1 MDSMRQHVLLVTT
14 LAAAVAAGGCS
25 ARMGM
30 SVSAHLDRGRDFS
43 VYNTYQWGPAD
54 ALPTGDA
61 RLDKDPFFQDHMQ
74 GAVEKQLAARGLQLA
89 GSAAPD
95 LLIHY
100 HANISERI
108 DVYGVDRAH
117 GYCDAGD
124 CPSDIIRYE
133 AGTIV
138 LDVIDAR
145 TNTLIWRGWA
155 QTSLQDVLGNHAR
168 LARVIDEAAARML
181 QRFPVAPRTA
191 AAPEAK

>member
-1 MDSMRQHVLLVTT
+1 MRQHVWLVTT
-14 LAAAVAAGGCS
+14 LSAALVAGGCA

-30 SVSAHLDRGRDFS
+30 SASAHLDRDRDFAA
-43 VYNTYQWGPAD
+43 YNTYQWGPAD
-54 ALPTGDA
+54 ALPTGDP

-89 GSAAPD
+89 GSATPD

-108 DVYGVDRAH
+108 DVYGVDRAY
-117 GYCDAGD
+117 GYCDSAD
-124 CPSDIIRYE
+124 CPSSIIRYE

-155 QTSLQDVLGNHAR
+155 QTNLQDVLGNRAR
-168 LARVIDEAAARML
+168 LERVIDEAAVRML
-181 QRFPVAPRTA
+181 QRFPRPPRPV
-191 AAPEAK
+191 AAPATK